1 MSLCIEEI
9 HMDTDTIR
17 WIVGA
22 VLIAIGVPF
31 FYLGN
36 YLSAPEDR
44 KKQKAAEIKLLGLIW
59 MVAGVLLYVTVLVA
73 N

>member
-1 MSLCIEEI
+1 
-9 HMDTDTIR
+9 MDADTIR
-17 WIVGA
+17 WIIGA

-36 YLSAPEDR
+36 YLSAPEGR

-59 MVAGVLLYVTVLVA
+59 MIAGVLLYVTVIFT